1 MGRNCIVF
9 GCSNTQE
16 KGVSLFK
23 FPTDSKLRKAWIL
36 QVQRTRDKWRGPSKY
51 SAICCEHFTED
62 CFEMTPLTAR
72 KLGIKM
78 KPRLKSTA
86 VPTIFLRPASS
97 TAVTKRLRESSA
109 FEKEGESQGNLLL
122 LTISANNIVSLLY
135 RYSLRLPLLV
145 QMPLLVWIQ
154 HLSSQWIE
162 WKLMTGL
169 YVTGYSHIQ

>member
-23 FPTDSKLRKAWIL
+23 FPTESKLRKAWTL
-36 QVQRTRDKWRGPSKY
+36 QVQRTRDKWKGPSKY
-51 SAICCEHFTED
+51 SAICCEHFTEE
-62 CFEMTPLTAR
+62 CFELTSR

-86 VPTIFLRPASS
+86 VPTIFPRPPSS
-97 TAVTKRLRESSA
+97 TTVPKRLRASSA
-109 FEKEGESQGNLLL
+109 FEKRERARVTYSYY
-122 LTISANNIVSLLY
+122 TIIAQSHYWSV

-145 QMPLLVWIQ
+145 RMPLLVQ
-154 HLSSQWIE
+154 MQYLSNRWIE
-162 WKLMTGL
+162 PELM
-169 YVTGYSHIQ
+169 I